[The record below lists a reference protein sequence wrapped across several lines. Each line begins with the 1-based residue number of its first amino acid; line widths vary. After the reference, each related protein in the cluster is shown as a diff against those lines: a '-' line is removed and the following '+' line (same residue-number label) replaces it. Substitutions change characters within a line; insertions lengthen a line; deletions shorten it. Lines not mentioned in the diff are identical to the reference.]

1 MSATQEDLRGV
12 RGVAA
17 IGRFLLELVGL
28 GALVYWGLQAGSDDI
43 GRAVLGLL
51 VAGGLIVAWA
61 VVVAPKARNRLSQRV
76 RLWIGSGL
84 LLLSALALWTVGS
97 SVAAAAFAGLILI
110 DTLVL
115 DRTAA

>member
-1 MSATQEDLRGV
+1 MSTTDEDLRGV

-28 GALVYWGLQAGSDDI
+28 GALVYWGLQAGSDDV
-43 GRAVLGLL
+43 GRAVLVLL
-51 VAGGLIVAWA
+51 GAGGLIVAWA
-61 VVVAPKARNRLSQRV
+61 LVVAPKARNRLSQRA
-76 RLWIGSGL
+76 RLWIGTCL

-97 SVAAAAFAGLILI
+97 SVAAAVFAACIVI

-115 DRTAA
+115 DRTRP